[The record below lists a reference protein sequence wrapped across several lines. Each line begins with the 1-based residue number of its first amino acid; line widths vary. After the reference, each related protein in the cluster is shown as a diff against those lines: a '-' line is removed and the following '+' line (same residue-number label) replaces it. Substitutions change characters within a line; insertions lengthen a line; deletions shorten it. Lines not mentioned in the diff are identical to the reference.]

1 MDINEK
7 ILNHGAGCF
16 ADLVESI
23 DELDIEDM
31 NMAYKREDYK
41 SDFDYKYAVTY
52 AYVRGLL
59 IEYIGCG
66 FTDRETQELFEIY
79 CAM

>member
-23 DELDIEDM
+23 DELDIEEM

-52 AYVRGLL
+52 AYVRDWL

-66 FTDRETQELFEIY
+66 FTDSETQALFEIY